1 MATLYQDQRVVAAM
15 AAALAAQRSM
25 GGSENTAEMRHYLD
39 KLKDLVPMC
48 PKNRK
53 VSKLELIQHVI
64 DYIGDLQDT
73 LQSDSDSD
81 SPPDSPMER
90 MSFSDAYNSRVP
102 QQSGHRITT
111 GNSASSS
118 SSDGVSDMECSTSY
132 TSDCT
137 PQGYT
142 SGYSSQDYSNGY
154 TSNFSGS
161 SEFSGSSSNYS
172 TILYSDHGTSP
183 PPHSS

>member
-1 MATLYQDQRVVAAM
+1 MATIYQDQRVAAAM

-25 GGSENTAEMRHYLD
+25 GGSENTAEMRRYLD

-90 MSFSDAYNSRVP
+90 MSFSEAYNRVP
-102 QQSGHRITT
+102 QQSGHHTT
-111 GNSASSS
+111 AGHSASSTE
-118 SSDGVSDMECSTSY
+118 GVSDMECSTSY

-154 TSNFSGS
+154 TSNFGGS

-183 PPHSS
+183 AQHSS